1 MLKKNVHIYLITMRK
16 KKKLP
21 REKNEFYVHIT
32 MIAEIR
38 LAALLAR
45 ATLLVLYSLETEQS
59 TLNLASLPLN
69 LKLEVLF

>member
-1 MLKKNVHIYLITMRK
+1 MRK

-45 ATLLVLYSLETEQS
+45 ATLLVHEMRGQTRETCPIRAHKFDFQ
-59 TLNLASLPLN
+59 
-69 LKLEVLF
+69 

>member
-1 MLKKNVHIYLITMRK
+1 MALLLECLKKCTHIPHHYEK
-16 KKKLP
+16 KSKKLP

-45 ATLLVLYSLETEQS
+45 ATLLVLIL
-59 TLNLASLPLN
+59 
-69 LKLEVLF
+69 

>member
-1 MLKKNVHIYLITMRK
+1 MALLLECLKKMYTYTSSLWE

-38 LAALLAR
+38 LVALLAR
-45 ATLLVLYSLETEQS
+45 ATLLVPYILQSLRPPRSLER
-59 TLNLASLPLN
+59 NW
-69 LKLEVLF
+69 

>member
-1 MLKKNVHIYLITMRK
+1 MYTYTSSLWEK

-21 REKNEFYVHIT
+21 REKNEFYVYIT

-45 ATLLVLYSLETEQS
+45 ATLLVKYSWKKLITQS
-59 TLNLASLPLN
+59 NCLSRAESFKTN
-69 LKLEVLF
+69 